1 EALQVKTDGDS
12 LFAPRDNV
20 AIFSNQRLDSGYDK
34 FSKETRSYWTEGWSR
49 EELLKGR
56 EITNNTKKVRDTLG
70 VKQKDFLKEV
80 YPKMQTLALLEKA
93 LEDEAELAAVS
104 HEGTRQLAVASGLFS
119 RNVILPEWVSF
130 GFASVFETPKGPF
143 AGADGTARVAFWPG
157 YGAPSW
163 AYLWQ
168 FKQWANTNDELSNPH
183 SPA

>member
-1 EALQVKTDGDS
+1 
-12 LFAPRDNV
+12 
-20 AIFSNQRLDSGYDK
+20 
-34 FSKETRSYWTEGWSR
+34 
-49 EELLKGR
+49 
-56 EITNNTKKVRDTLG
+56 VRDTLG

-130 GFASVFETPKGPF
+130 GFASVFETPKGPLP
-143 AGADGTARVAFWPG
+143 GPDGPARVAFWPG

-168 FKQWANTNDELSNPH
+168 FKQWANTKDELSKLD
-183 SPA
+183 SPVDALTRTVTDVYFQRANKKVDLEIDPKLTGSDLEKRQKEVKRAKEEIFRAKAHAWALTYYLAT